1 MWDMASIKFKKSMN
15 LFLKDMAG
23 LQGTLKPKG
32 EISAWVP
39 NCKIGFN

>member
-1 MWDMASIKFKKSMN
+1 MANIKFKKSMN

-39 NCKIGFN
+39 NFKMRSN